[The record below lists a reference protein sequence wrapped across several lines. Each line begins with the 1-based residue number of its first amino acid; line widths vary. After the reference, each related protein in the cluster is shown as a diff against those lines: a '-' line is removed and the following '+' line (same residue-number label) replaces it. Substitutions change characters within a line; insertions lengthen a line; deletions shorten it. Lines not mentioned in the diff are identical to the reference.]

1 MIAFERFVLEWF
13 VDYLN
18 DYDLYCWADEIG
30 DGCVDFGS
38 DLETDDNLHL
48 FHSFIEW

>member
-18 DYDLYCWADEIG
+18 DCDLYCWVVGIV
-30 DGCVDFGS
+30 DGCVDFDS
-38 DLETDDNLHL
+38 DWETDDNLHL
-48 FHSFIEW
+48 RHSFIE